1 MVIMLVVFLF
11 ILLVEVMYTYPVHE
25 DVGADV
31 SIDGI
36 RRDEASDI

>member
-1 MVIMLVVFLF
+1 MVIILVVVVLV
-11 ILLVEVMYTYPVHE
+11 LLVEVIYTYPVHN

-36 RRDEASDI
+36 RRDEARDV